1 MFDLHAGIAGGA
13 GPASSQGTEG
23 TTVAEIYD
31 PTKPIGQ
38 RWSVVGDSK
47 IWRLYHS
54 EAFLTRNAE
63 IFISGSEST
72 AEHRVQIYTPD
83 YLHTSK
89 PRAVIDRV
97 SSLTVGYSDNFTV
110 TFSNVTS
117 VDRVVLHRL
126 VGSTHGS
133 HADQRQVLLVC
144 STTDNIA
151 TCATPPN
158 NFIAPPG
165 VYMLF
170 VMYQGVPSVA
180 EYMTLQ
186 LSQGFMTH
194 TVRPNAATAG

>member
-1 MFDLHAGIAGGA
+1 M
-13 GPASSQGTEG
+13 
-23 TTVAEIYD
+23 AEIYD

-54 EAFLTRNAE
+54 EAFLTCNAE

-89 PRAVIDRV
+89 PRRVIDRV

-165 VYMLF
+165 CLHAFCHVSRRAQCSRVHGAAAYPGFHDPYCQAQRCNSRVTQTLGPTYIKLA
-170 VMYQGVPSVA
+170 VVSWQALVAPS
-180 EYMTLQ
+180 
-186 LSQGFMTH
+186 
-194 TVRPNAATAG
+194 